1 MISIPSMAARC
12 VAALALAMSAVAAQ
26 AQNPNDS
33 KPLRIIV
40 ITPPGGQADT
50 VARMMAEGLTKSLK
64 RPVLVENKPG
74 AGGNIATE
82 YVAQQPADGTVLL
95 LTSNN
100 HTINPTLFRKV
111 NYDWQKGFEPVSQL
125 TRGPTVIAGYPG
137 IGAKDM
143 RELLALSKT
152 TELSYG
158 STGVGSAA
166 HLAME
171 LYRKETGFRVVHV
184 PYKGAGPAVTD
195 ALGGQ
200 VQLVAVSLT
209 SAIAHIKAGKLI
221 GLAVTTERRWPGA
234 PEIPTLKELGCA
246 SCVYEI
252 YIGLFAPKGTA
263 APYIRTLTEQIAVV
277 MNEAANKAKLAGLG
291 VEAVMSSPDEFH
303 SMLKT
308 DFDKAAQ
315 VIRETRMTPE

>member
-1 MISIPSMAARC
+1 MNIIPPLTVRF
-12 VAALALAMSAVAAQ
+12 VAALALAMSAVVAQ
-26 AQNPNDS
+26 AQNPSDS

-50 VARMMAEGLTKSLK
+50 VARMVAEGLTKSLK
-64 RPVLVENKPG
+64 RPVLVENKAG

-125 TRGPTVIAGYPG
+125 TRGPTVFAGYPG
-137 IGAKDM
+137 VAAKDM
-143 RELLALSKT
+143 SELLALSKT
-152 TELSYG
+152 AEISYG

-209 SAIAHIKAGKLI
+209 SAIAQIKAGKLT

-246 SCVYEI
+246 SCVYET
-252 YIGLFAPKGTA
+252 YIGLFAPRGTA
-263 APYIRTLTEQIAVV
+263 VPYIRALNEQIAVV
-277 MNEAANKAKLAGLG
+277 MNEAGNKAKLAGLG
-291 VEAVMSSPDEFH
+291 VEAVMSSPDEFN
-303 SMLKT
+303 SMLKA
-308 DFDKAAQ
+308 DFDKSAQ
-315 VIRETRMTPE
+315 VIRETRMTAE

>member
-1 MISIPSMAARC
+1 MINIASIAGRC
-12 VAALALAMSAVAAQ
+12 ALAFASAVSAVAAQ
-26 AQNPNDS
+26 AQNPYDG

-50 VARMMAEGLTKSLK
+50 VARMLAEGLGKSLK
-64 RPVLVENKPG
+64 RPVLVENKAG

-111 NYDWQKGFEPVSQL
+111 NYDWQKSFEPVSQL

-137 IGAKDM
+137 VARDM
-143 RELLALSKT
+143 SEMLALSKT
-152 TELSYG
+152 AELSYG

-171 LYRKETGFRVVHV
+171 LYRKETGLRVVHV
-184 PYKGAGPAVTD
+184 PYKGAGPAVSD

-200 VQLVAVSLT
+200 IQMVSVSLT
-209 SAIAHIKAGKLI
+209 SAIAHIKAGRLT

-234 PEIPTLKELGCA
+234 SEIPTLKELGCA
-246 SCVYEI
+246 SCVYET

-263 APYIRTLTEQIAVV
+263 AAYIRTLNEQIAVV
-277 MNEAANKAKLAGLG
+277 MNEPTNKAKLAGMG
-291 VEAVMSSPDEFH
+291 MEAVVSSPDEFYG
-303 SMLKT
+303 MLKT

-315 VIRETRMTPE
+315 VIRETRMTAE

>member
-1 MISIPSMAARC
+1 MTTIPSLATRC
-12 VAALALAMSAVAAQ
+12 VIALALAMSAVSAQ

-40 ITPPGGQADT
+40 ITSPGGQADT
-50 VARMMAEGLTKSLK
+50 VARMVAEGLTRSLK
-64 RPVLVENKPG
+64 RPVLVENKAG

-100 HTINPTLFRKV
+100 HTINPTLFPKV
-111 NYDWQKGFEPVSQL
+111 NYDWQKSFEPVTQL

-137 IGAKDM
+137 VPAKDM
-143 RELLALSKT
+143 NEMLALSRT
-152 TELSYG
+152 AELSYG

-184 PYKGAGPAVTD
+184 PYKGAGPAVSD

-209 SAIAHIKAGKLI
+209 SAIAHIKAGKLT

-246 SCVYEI
+246 SCVYET
-252 YIGLFAPKGTA
+252 YIGLFAPKGTSA
-263 APYIRTLTEQIAVV
+263 AYIRTLNEQMTVV
-277 MNEAANKAKLAGLG
+277 MNEPANKAKLSGLG
-291 VEAVMSSPDEFH
+291 VEAVMSSPDEFNV
-303 SMLKT
+303 MLKA

-315 VIRETRMTPE
+315 VIRETRMTAE